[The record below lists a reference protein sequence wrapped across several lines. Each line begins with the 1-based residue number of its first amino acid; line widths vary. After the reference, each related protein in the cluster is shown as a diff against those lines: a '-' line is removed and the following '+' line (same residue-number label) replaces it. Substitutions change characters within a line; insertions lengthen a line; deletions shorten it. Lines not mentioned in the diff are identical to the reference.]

1 MSTQNL
7 CYLPRLMIK
16 CSLHYNSTLRYI
28 ANKVV
33 CCACG
38 GYRCIDEAGVVDV
51 IGIVFAIIGG
61 KEGERET
68 DCRVCPGL
76 TKCDRM

>member
-1 MSTQNL
+1 MFTPL
-7 CYLPRLMIK
+7 LLYI
-16 CSLHYNSTLRYI
+16 RYI
-28 ANKVV
+28 TKKVT
-33 CCACG
+33 CCAYG
-38 GYRCIDEAGVVDV
+38 GYRCVDKAGEVDV

-68 DCRVCPGL
+68 DGRVCPGL